1 MHSRNPIMKMM
12 IRFGWKIQGIVFCLV
27 WALAPAV
34 RGEEK
39 LPPGAEITKIE
50 ARPAAV
56 QLKTPFDY
64 SQLILT
70 GYLNDGDKVDV
81 TRVAKIEPPANLVK
95 ISETGLA
102 RPVADG
108 SGQLKI
114 TLAHQ
119 TLQIPVQ
126 VAGQKAKYD
135 VSFVRDIMP
144 VLSKVGCNAGT
155 CHGSA
160 QGKNGFKLS
169 LRGYDPVFDHLAL
182 TDDIEGRRFNRAAP
196 EQSLMLLKP
205 TGVAPHQGGVLFN
218 ETDPRYVVI
227 REWISQGVKLDLSS
241 PRVSKIDVY
250 PKSPV
255 IPLIGMKQ
263 QLAVI
268 ATYSDGSVRDVSN
281 EAFIETSNKDVATVD
296 KNGLVSTERRGEAT
310 MLARYEGVYDAT
322 TLVVMGDRNGFVW
335 QDVPE
340 FNFID
345 ALVDEKL
352 KQVKILPSPL
362 CSDEE
367 FIRRVYIDLVGL
379 PPRADEVRA
388 FLADARPSQLKRN
401 ALVDQLIGSPDFI
414 EQWTNK
420 WSDLLEVNRKF
431 LGEPGAKALREW
443 IRQAIT
449 NNMPYDK
456 FVYTILTASGSNVE
470 NPPASYYKVQRSPDA
485 VMENTTQLFLA
496 IRFNCNKC
504 HD

>member
-1 MHSRNPIMKMM
+1 MK
-12 IRFGWKIQGIVFCLV
+12 INKRSCLTV
-27 WALAPAV
+27 LVVTLGMSMPPVAQA
-34 RGEEK
+34 EEK
-39 LPPGAEITKIE
+39 LPAGAQFIKIE
-50 ARPAAV
+50 ARPAAM
-56 QLKTPFDY
+56 QFKTPFDY

-70 GYLNDGDKVDV
+70 GYLKDGDKVDV
-81 TRVAKIEPPANLVK
+81 TRIAKIEPPANLVK

-114 TLAHQ
+114 TLADQ

-144 VLSKVGCNAGT
+144 VVSKVGCNAGT

-268 ATYSDGSVRDVSN
+268 ATIFLPVVVYGFMIFTVRSYGLTDAWAYVRRLH
-281 EAFIETSNKDVATVD
+281 APYQAT
-296 KNGLVSTERRGEAT
+296 GLVQANVIPVAQHCVAFEA
-310 MLARYEGVYDAT
+310 EI
-322 TLVVMGDRNGFVW
+322 
-335 QDVPE
+335 E
-340 FNFID
+340 
-345 ALVDEKL
+345 ALIV
-352 KQVKILPSPL
+352 
-362 CSDEE
+362 
-367 FIRRVYIDLVGL
+367 IRPVGL
-379 PPRADEVRA
+379 
-388 FLADARPSQLKRN
+388 
-401 ALVDQLIGSPDFI
+401 
-414 EQWTNK
+414 
-420 WSDLLEVNRKF
+420 
-431 LGEPGAKALREW
+431 
-443 IRQAIT
+443 
-449 NNMPYDK
+449 
-456 FVYTILTASGSNVE
+456 VE
-470 NPPASYYKVQRSPDA
+470 SKHDV
-485 VMENTTQLFLA
+485 TT
-496 IRFNCNKC
+496 
-504 HD
+504 